1 MSINYSI
8 AMLGN
13 PIDEDAPKKAYA
25 KSQYTNI
32 LTLDKFAG
40 HIASHGSKYNRA
52 DIYAVLMQTVDCMRE
67 MAAGGKAHRDGRSG
81 RVQHQH
87 PKPGGGKPGNLQPR
101 HTHRT
106 TQRELDSRRP
116 VPKLTGG
123 RRVQPR
129 ALAPCRQNPAEEH
142 QGGRDHRG
150 PDGRRRRRQR
160 SQPAHRRTGV
170 TRPGRTACPSR

>member
-1 MSINYSI
+1 MR
-8 AMLGN
+8 MR
-13 PIDEDAPKKAYA
+13 PKGLC
-25 KSQYTNI
+25 QVTVHQHPD
-32 LTLDKFAG
+32 TG
-40 HIASHGSKYNRA
+40 QVCRASPATDPKYNRA

-67 MAAGGKAHRDGRSG
+67 MLLEGIAHRDGRPG

-87 PKPGGGKPGNLQPR
+87 QSRGRKTWKPSTR

-170 TRPGRTACPSR
+170 TQPGRTACPSQ

>member
-67 MAAGGKAHRDGRSG
+67 MLLGGKAHRDGRPG

-87 PKPGGGKPGNLQPR
+87 PEPGSGKPGNLQPR
-101 HTHRT
+101 HTHRA

-129 ALAPCRQNPAEEH
+129 ALAPCR
-142 QGGRDHRG
+142 
-150 PDGRRRRRQR
+150 
-160 SQPAHRRTGV
+160 
-170 TRPGRTACPSR
+170 

>member
-67 MAAGGKAHRDGRSG
+67 MLLEGKRIE
-81 RVQHQH
+81 
-87 PKPGGGKPGNLQPR
+87 N
-101 HTHRT
+101 
-106 TQRELDSRRP
+106 
-116 VPKLTGG
+116 
-123 RRVQPR
+123 
-129 ALAPCRQNPAEEH
+129 
-142 QGGRDHRG
+142 
-150 PDGRRRRRQR
+150 
-160 SQPAHRRTGV
+160 
-170 TRPGRTACPSR
+170 

>member
-52 DIYAVLMQTVDCMRE
+52 DIYAVL
-67 MAAGGKAHRDGRSG
+67 
-81 RVQHQH
+81 
-87 PKPGGGKPGNLQPR
+87 
-101 HTHRT
+101 
-106 TQRELDSRRP
+106 
-116 VPKLTGG
+116 
-123 RRVQPR
+123 
-129 ALAPCRQNPAEEH
+129 
-142 QGGRDHRG
+142 
-150 PDGRRRRRQR
+150 
-160 SQPAHRRTGV
+160 
-170 TRPGRTACPSR
+170 